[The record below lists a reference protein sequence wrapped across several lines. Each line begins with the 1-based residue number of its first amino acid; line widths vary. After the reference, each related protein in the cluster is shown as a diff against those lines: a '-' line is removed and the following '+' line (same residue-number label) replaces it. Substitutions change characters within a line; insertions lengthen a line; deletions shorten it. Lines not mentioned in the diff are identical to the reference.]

1 MCAVS
6 VIIGYMQDNVPPDRW
21 RSDDFRLLEDIL
33 AKVKRLDDALG
44 QPDCTDPEKAKYLEN
59 IRRILWHVGS

>member
-6 VIIGYMQDNVPPDRW
+6 VIIGYLQENVLPERW

-33 AKVKRLDDALG
+33 AQVKRLDDALG
-44 QPDCTDPEKAKYLEN
+44 QPDCIDPEKAKYLEN
-59 IRRILWHVGS
+59 IRRILDARRP